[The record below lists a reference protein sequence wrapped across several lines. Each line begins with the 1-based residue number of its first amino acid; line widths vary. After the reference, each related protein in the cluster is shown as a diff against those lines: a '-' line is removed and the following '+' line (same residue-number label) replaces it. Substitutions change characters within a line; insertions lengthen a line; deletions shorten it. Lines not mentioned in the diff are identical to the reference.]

1 METETQEQKEPK
13 KKEPNKESILGNM
26 FENIAN
32 ADILGGKSMFDE
44 DEEEEAE

>member
-1 METETQEQKEPK
+1 METETQEQK
-13 KKEPNKESILGNM
+13 KEHNKESILGNM

>member
-1 METETQEQKEPK
+1 METETKEQKK
-13 KKEPNKESILGNM
+13 KPNKESILGDM